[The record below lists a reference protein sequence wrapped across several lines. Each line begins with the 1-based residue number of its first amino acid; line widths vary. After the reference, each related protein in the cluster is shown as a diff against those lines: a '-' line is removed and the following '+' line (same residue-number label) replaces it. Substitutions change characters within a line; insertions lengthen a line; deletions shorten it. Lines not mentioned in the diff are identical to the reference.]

1 MSLSKPVIE
10 TLVDLVE
17 IKLSCIEV
25 YDREDSRELDSL
37 ERCRRELLALIE
49 GAKEAKGAKGEDA
62 VVDFPRPAKGSPAAV

>member
-37 ERCRRELLALIE
+37 ELCRRELQTLIE
-49 GAKEAKGAKGEDA
+49 RVKGAKGAKGEDA
-62 VVDFPRPAKGSPAAV
+62 VVSFPKQAKGGA